1 MLRSA
6 FFGFSI
12 IALVIRSSFAVD
24 GIAVSMKTHTAWVA
38 YWDTTWKYDIK
49 NDDVVKA
56 TPLFT
61 GKSRYATINVAGTH
75 MAFFN
80 KASEGVYLS
89 VMPLAGGTVANL
101 CKANTGSYTCDGG
114 MINWTKD
121 NWIYFTTNT
130 VWSSGDGNLYRVK
143 YPAGGQP
150 EVILHCSKAPLAA
163 GQLSADGIKAWFVL
177 GGTGAGMA
185 RYTLTGTSAQNAASE
200 KIWCAVNCGAGLS
213 PSGSYLLDFGSG
225 AHTVYD
231 MQTWGNSGHCSND
244 LPSVSSYNAWCVN
257 CAGWDTCTKDGS
269 GATVDPFYYTVGA
282 GASGDQNRFSVNSDK
297 WFCSDIGMGN
307 MGRYAQCSGNQ
318 ILINWVDHTTI
329 NVSRN
334 PRSCMNASDPQ
345 CRQNVPNRWTA
356 NEGGSFIVTAP
367 AADILPEL
375 RSYLMVGTSGN
386 RPPGASRRALQNA
399 LNRSAAGVMVYDI
412 RGVRIRSQVGA
423 GIRIVAQEAGRGVSA
438 KSRFRDSA
446 RPLPRQRQSH

>member
-1 MLRSA
+1 MLRSV
-6 FFGFSI
+6 FFGFSV
-12 IALVIRSSFAVD
+12 IAIAIRPLFAVD

-61 GKSRYATINVAGTH
+61 GKSRYATINVTGTH

-80 KASEGVYLS
+80 KASDGVYIS
-89 VMPLAGGTVANL
+89 VMPLAGGAVVNL

-114 MINWTKD
+114 MINWTQD
-121 NWIYFTTNT
+121 NWIYFTTNA

-143 YPAGGQP
+143 CPAGGQP
-150 EVILHCSKAPLAA
+150 EVILHCGKAPLAA
-163 GQLSADGIKAWFVL
+163 GQLSADGSRAWFVL

-200 KIWCAVNCGAGLS
+200 KIWCNVNCGAGLS

-231 MQTWGNSGHCSND
+231 MQTWGNTGGQCSND
-244 LPSVSSYNAWCVN
+244 LPSVANYNAWCVN
-257 CAGWDTCTKDGS
+257 CAAWDTCDKDNNG
-269 GATVDPFYYTVGA
+269 GAIDPFYYTVGA

-297 WFCSDIGMGN
+297 WFCSDIGNGN
-307 MGRYAQCSGNQ
+307 MGRYQMCSGNQ
-318 ILINWVDHTTI
+318 VLINWVDHKTI

-334 PRSCMNASDPQ
+334 PRSCLGSPNDPQ
-345 CRQNVPNRWTA
+345 CRVNVPNRWIA
-356 NEGGSFIVTAP
+356 NEGGSFLVTAP
-367 AADILPEL
+367 ADDIIPAL
-375 RSYLMVGTSGN
+375 RPYVGVG
-386 RPPGASRRALQNA
+386 PGAVPQPIHGAAAVTAGPRSFTSAFDMRGCRVDAVRAVGLVV
-399 LNRSAAGVMVYDI
+399 VMNGASI
-412 RGVRIRSQVGA
+412 ARAVRLESQ
-423 GIRIVAQEAGRGVSA
+423 
-438 KSRFRDSA
+438 
-446 RPLPRQRQSH
+446 